1 MCCEEFVISVCDKCV
16 MKSVSVIKSVYGK
29 EGVMKSVSVIKSV
42 YGKEGV
48 MKSVLCR
55 VSDEVCVMKSV

>member
-29 EGVMKSVSVIKSV
+29 EGVMKSV
-42 YGKEGV
+42 
-48 MKSVLCR
+48 LCR